1 MPSHVSSDPL
11 IGGAT
16 PIEQVLRMLGLAAN
30 SGDPEDNAT
39 AADEHVRRSAMA
51 GAAAEG
57 FAAHDSMAADE
68 VTDVVPQDQSAAAA
82 SQQLPQLLTGV
93 AAAVS
98 GGLSGLLQ
106 PLGQIP
112 QQIAQGAQQLLQA
125 GAGLS
130 PPAGAVIDDEF
141 NSIDDASLSSELLD
155 EDLGYAADGLDG
167 VGSSEGAAGLGDTAG
182 IGAVP
187 APGVMLA
194 APATPSA
201 TTSSTLAPS
210 AAAPSASTLPASAA
224 GSPTPA
230 PAAHIPPGGPG
241 AGMAGMPMIP
251 PAGLNGAG
259 GADRD
264 EKTDTKRIA
273 TPPLRN
279 GTPVQGRITVPP
291 PLITTTIEGKPV
303 ASRRIVMPAGTQT
316 D

>member
-1 MPSHVSSDPL
+1 MPSAVSSDPL
-11 IGGAT
+11 ISGAT

-39 AADEHVRRSAMA
+39 AADEHVRRSAMTD
-51 GAAAEG
+51 AAAEG
-57 FAAHDSMAADE
+57 FAAQDSMAADE

-93 AAAVS
+93 VAAVS

-130 PPAGAVIDDEF
+130 PAAGAVNDDEF
-141 NSIDDASLSSELLD
+141 NGIDDASLPSELLD

-201 TTSSTLAPS
+201 TIPSVATPS
-210 AAAPSASTLPASAA
+210 ALAPSASTLPASAA

-230 PAAHIPPGGPG
+230 PAAHIPAGGPG
-241 AGMAGMPMIP
+241 AGMTGMPMIP

-279 GTPVQGRITVPP
+279 GAPVQGRITVPP

-303 ASRRIVMPAGTQT
+303 ASRRIVIPAGTQT